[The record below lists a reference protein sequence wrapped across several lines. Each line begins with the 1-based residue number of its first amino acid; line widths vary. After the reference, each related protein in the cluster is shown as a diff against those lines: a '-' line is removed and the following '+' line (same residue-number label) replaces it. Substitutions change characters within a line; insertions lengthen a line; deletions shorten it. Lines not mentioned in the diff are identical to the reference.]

1 MNDAFKNLAFDQ
13 NKNSQS
19 FYQLG
24 NIFRDFLKKNIKAAL
39 KKQL

>member
-13 NKNSQS
+13 NKNSQI

-24 NIFRDFLKKNIKAAL
+24 NIFRDFLKKTL
-39 KKQL
+39 RLH